1 MNLYVLHLPLF
12 SLLSRLLT
20 LFSNTINHLDCSF
33 FVVGLYFSWYFRHGT
48 CKIQN
53 ILCNGTLAA
62 VGAGWLKHGRAGDTA
77 DAVFI
82 RCDIPTNL
90 QAAVANHYTLFT

>member
-1 MNLYVLHLPLF
+1 MF
-12 SLLSRLLT
+12 
-20 LFSNTINHLDCSF
+20 
-33 FVVGLYFSWYFRHGT
+33 GLYFSWYFRHGT

-62 VGAGWLKHGRAGDTA
+62 VGAGWLKHGGAGDTA

-82 RCDIPTNL
+82 HCDIPTYL
-90 QAAVANHYTLFT
+90 QAVVANHYTLFTKIV